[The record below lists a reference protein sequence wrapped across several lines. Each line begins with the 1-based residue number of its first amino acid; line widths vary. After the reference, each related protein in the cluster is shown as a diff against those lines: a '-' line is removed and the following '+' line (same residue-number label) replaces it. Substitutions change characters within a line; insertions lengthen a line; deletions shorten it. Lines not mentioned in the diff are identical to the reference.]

1 MANIK
6 EAMQYAYDNPTSDF
20 ARSFAQLA
28 SSGAL
33 NTEAKNNGID
43 LSPFQTQETKVVET
57 PKRGLFERA
66 TEKAASFV
74 GGEKIAQGIGQ
85 ALNMGNASKQL
96 EDTQKMQFDLQ
107 GQLLQKIKEGK
118 AQGQDVSRLEKAL
131 GYITEDIDAT
141 AQGAEKL
148 LNPNEL
154 TTKQVVGD
162 ALQLGTTIIGAG
174 ALPGVA
180 KNTVAATTIGQGIKQ
195 GAIQGAKAG
204 TAFGASSG
212 VSSGLEADKSAL
224 DIAKGGIG
232 GALVGAGTGA
242 LLGGAIGGVSGG
254 IKGSAARKQVKEKEF
269 GLDLVS
275 PKATEQVK
283 QQALREGRVTEQTL
297 LSGGKITPSKRD
309 IDLSEAVEGIVSSKK
324 SPVDNIT
331 AIKSKVDDINTGVK
345 AYVQKNKSPFNTNQ
359 LKSQLNQGK
368 EDLDL
373 IFASDKAAEKTYDA
387 VTKKFIELVKNKDT
401 AGLLDARQQFDKIP
415 AVRKLLESDK
425 LGENARKEI
434 VLSVRSQANKYIASL
449 LPDGNTYRD
458 ALLKES
464 RMLEALGNIVEKN
477 TNIIGVNKLQALSKN
492 YPVLNWLA
500 GGIGAGLI
508 GGASIGAGRS
518 IIDSSN

>member
-1 MANIK
+1 MATTNN
-6 EAMQYAYDNPTSDF
+6 MQNDKYISRGQMQTLLD
-20 ARSFAQLA
+20 ARAKGTEVKPILDSFV
-28 SSGAL
+28 
-33 NTEAKNNGID
+33 AKGYTIEGVND
-43 LSPFQTQETKVVET
+43 KPVAPVVET
-57 PKRGLFERA
+57 PKKGLFERA
-66 TEKAASFV
+66 TEKAASIV

-85 ALNMGNASKQL
+85 ALNMGAASKQL
-96 EDTQKMQFDLQ
+96 QETQTQQFDQQ
-107 GQLLQKIKEGK
+107 GQLLKLIKEGK
-118 AQGQDVSRLEKAL
+118 AAGQDVSRLEKAL
-131 GYITEDIDAT
+131 EYNQEDIDTT
-141 AQGAEKL
+141 AGGAEQL

-154 TTKQVVGD
+154 TDKQVIGD

-212 VSSGLEADKSAL
+212 VSSALEADKSAL

-254 IKGSAARKQVKEKEF
+254 IKGSAARKQAKENDF
-269 GLDLVS
+269 TLDLVS
-275 PKATEQVK
+275 PKATEQIK

-309 IDLSEAVEGIVSSKK
+309 VDIAESVKGIVSSKK
-324 SPVDNIT
+324 SAVENINSL
-331 AIKSKVDDINTGVK
+331 KSKVDDINTGVK
-345 AYVQKNKSPFNTNQ
+345 AYVRENKTPFNTNQ

-387 VTKKFIELVKNKDT
+387 VRNKFIELVKNKDT

-434 VLSVRSQANKYIASL
+434 VLTMRSQANKYIASL
-449 LPDGNTYRD
+449 LPEGNTFRET
-458 ALLKES
+458 LLKES
-464 RMLEALGNIVEKN
+464 RMLEALGNIAEKN
-477 TNIIGVNKLQALSKN
+477 TSAIGVNGIQAIIKK
-492 YPVLNWLA
+492 YPVLKWLA
-500 GGIGAGLI
+500 GGVGAGGVAA
-508 GGASIGAGRS
+508 GGAAIVNSI
-518 IIDSSN
+518 